1 MNIRNVLLTA
11 ACMVGS
17 LVTLPVASATTISTF
32 TSTVNNSATG
42 LQAGRLSRTGVPSD
56 WSAAKA
62 FPGSINN
69 TTLYLYSEFDFS
81 AHDLLYAP
89 YIQVTV
95 DSLSVNTFVSA
106 YLNSYNQVNKA
117 TNYLG
122 DAGSSGNN
130 FGTDPISFQ
139 IIVPSGQNLA
149 LIVNNTA
156 PGGVGIDDPF
166 TITVEAFS
174 DNSFT
179 DPAPIPEPST
189 IVLLGSGLV
198 GMAGAVRRRFLA

>member
-17 LVTLPVASATTISTF
+17 LVSIPAASATTIDTIS
-32 TSTVNNSATG
+32 STVSGSATG
-42 LQAGRLSRTGVPSD
+42 LQSGRLSRSGVPSD
-56 WSAAKA
+56 WSASKP

-69 TTLYLYSEFDFS
+69 STLYLYSEFDLS
-81 AHDLLYAP
+81 AHDLVYAP
-89 YIQVTV
+89 YIQVTF
-95 DSLSVNTFVSA
+95 DSVSPNTFISA
-106 YLNSYNQVNKA
+106 YLNSYDPANKA

-122 DAGSSGNN
+122 DAGSSGNY
-130 FGTDPISFQ
+130 FGTDPIVFQ

-156 PGGVGIDDPF
+156 PGGVGINDPF
-166 TITVEAFS
+166 TITVEAFA